1 MVCPCCVTPCCTN
14 GYPTITFT
22 LSGGTNGNPLECDGQ
37 AIPDCGRLN
46 GSYVFSAEQIFNGSA
61 TGLERYIT
69 VRDGCTVFDGDT
81 PVVVGPTVVRLTF
94 SVTCKGVAGLE
105 AYMTSGQLF
114 SFARWQVP
122 NFTTSASAVVDPED
136 GCVISASFGPSLPT
150 SYRSGV
156 INGVSGTAPGIW
168 GGTCGGWP
176 PPDVPNP
183 PATVML
189 QITVS
194 R

>member
-1 MVCPCCVTPCCTN
+1 MACPCCGPPPCCKN
-14 GYPTITFT
+14 GYSTITFT
-22 LSGGTNGNPLECDGQ
+22 LSGGTTGNPNECDGQ

-46 GSYVFSAEQIFNGSA
+46 GSYVFSAEQVFNGSA

-69 VRDGCTVFDGDT
+69 VRDGCTVFDGNT
-81 PVVVGPTVVRLTF
+81 PVVVGPTVVRLRF
-94 SVTCKGVAGLE
+94 GVTCKGTAGLE
-105 AYMTSGQLF
+105 AYMTSGQLY
-114 SFARWQVP
+114 SFARWAVP
-122 NFTTSASAVVDPED
+122 DFTNSASSVVDPED

-150 SYRSGV
+150 SYTSG
-156 INGVSGTAPGIW
+156 ITSGPVGSAPGIW

-176 PPDVPNP
+176 PPNVPT
-183 PATVML
+183 ATVML